1 MGTDNYTQG
10 KALAEEVLRRTNS
23 KKGDRAFVWG
33 LKRIPNRGRRAQA
46 IVEMLEQAGVTVD
59 YQEITPEIDKD
70 PVLGA
75 PVVAGRLGVT
85 PTPRSSLW
93 ITAL

>member
-1 MGTDNYTQG
+1 
-10 KALAEEVLRRTNS
+10 
-23 KKGDRAFVWG
+23 
-33 LKRIPNRGRRAQA
+33 
-46 IVEMLEQAGVTVD
+46 MLEQAGD
-59 YQEITPEIDKD
+59 RGLSEITPEIDKD

-75 PVVAGRLGVT
+75 PVVAGQLGRH